1 MVYKSVLGKDFTLT
15 AERKRHILTYHPDL
29 KPYFPN
35 LKKVFLEPDD
45 VKVSKSDPSVLL
57 FYKYF
62 ATIKGGK
69 HIAGVVKV
77 NERSF
82 VLTAY
87 FSSRILS
94 GEKYE
99 YEKKN

>member
-15 AERKRHILTYHPDL
+15 VERKRHIFTYHPDL
-29 KPYFPN
+29 MPYFPN
-35 LKKVFLEPDD
+35 LKKVFLEPDN
-45 VKVSKSDPSVLL
+45 VRVSKSDPKVLL

-62 ATIKGGK
+62 ATIKGGRY
-69 HIAGVVKV
+69 IVGVIKV
-77 NERSF
+77 NARSF

-87 FSSRILS
+87 FSNRALS
-94 GEKYE
+94 GEQYE